1 MSGPEEPPR
10 DGEREGAPAAR
21 AYTDYAGAVYGS
33 MLAASVVATAGTV
46 GDYPRVQLAVLL
58 VVTGVVFWAAHVYA
72 RLAGERRVGKGP
84 SWREARRIG
93 RHERPIIEAALPPA
107 AAVLISPL
115 LGLGLTGTSWLALGV
130 AVAQQVGWA
139 FVGAVRAGASRRQ
152 AAIEGLAN
160 LVLGLIIVAAKAALG
175 H

>member
-1 MSGPEEPPR
+1 MSSPDGPPR
-10 DGEREGAPAAR
+10 EGDREGPRTATR
-21 AYTDYAGAVYGS
+21 TDYAGAVYGS
-33 MLAASVVATAGTV
+33 MLAASVVATAGAV

-58 VVTGVVFWAAHVYA
+58 IVTGIVFWAAHVYS
-72 RLAGERRVGKGP
+72 RVAGERRFGAGL
-84 SWREARRIG
+84 SWREVHRIA
-93 RHERPIIEAALPPA
+93 RHERPIVEAAVPPA
-107 AAVLISPL
+107 VAVLISPA
-115 LGLGLTGTSWLALGV
+115 LGLDLAGTAWLALSV

-139 FVGAVRAGASRRQ
+139 FVGAVRAGATRRQ

>member
-1 MSGPEEPPR
+1 
-10 DGEREGAPAAR
+10 
-21 AYTDYAGAVYGS
+21 
-33 MLAASVVATAGTV
+33 MLAASVVATAGAV

-58 VVTGVVFWAAHVYA
+58 IVTGVVFWAAHVYA
-72 RLAGERRVGKGP
+72 RLAGERRIGKGL
-84 SWREARRIG
+84 SWHEARGIA
-93 RHERPIIEAALPPA
+93 RHERPIVEAAVPPA
-107 AAVLISPL
+107 VAVLISPAL
-115 LGLGLTGTSWLALGV
+115 LLDLSGTAWLALSV

-139 FVGAVRAGASRRQ
+139 FVGAVRAGATRRQ